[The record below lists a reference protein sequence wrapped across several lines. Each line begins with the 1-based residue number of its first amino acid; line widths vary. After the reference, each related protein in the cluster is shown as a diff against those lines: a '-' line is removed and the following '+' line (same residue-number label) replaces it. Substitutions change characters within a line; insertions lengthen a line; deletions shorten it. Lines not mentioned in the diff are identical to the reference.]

1 MLYTIKEKGVM
12 RGFLLSLFTIA
23 VSAGFVSA
31 KSPEWDRAHELYQRT
46 EYGQALSLLDR
57 VANKDA
63 DTLQLIGQCHFMQGD
78 YKQAGDAF
86 EKALALAPR
95 SSELHRLLGNVYG
108 RRAETGSMLTAPGN
122 AKKARQYF
130 EEAFELDPNNR
141 EAASNLFEYYL
152 EAPGFLGGGL
162 DKAET
167 LAKRIATLD
176 TPAGH
181 HALAQLE
188 RKQKRYDAAEEQL
201 RRAVE
206 LAPHQVT
213 RLVDLAKFL
222 ADRGRV
228 KESDEKFEEAERIA
242 PNNPELLFTRAE
254 TYIQQKRN
262 LKDAH
267 QLLER
272 YLTSP
277 LTPDD
282 PPRQEARTL
291 LSQTGN

>member
-1 MLYTIKEKGVM
+1 
-12 RGFLLSLFTIA
+12 
-23 VSAGFVSA
+23 
-31 KSPEWDRAHELYQRT
+31 
-46 EYGQALSLLDR
+46 
-57 VANKDA
+57 
-63 DTLQLIGQCHFMQGD
+63 
-78 YKQAGDAF
+78 
-86 EKALALAPR
+86 
-95 SSELHRLLGNVYG
+95 
-108 RRAETGSMLTAPGN
+108 
-122 AKKARQYF
+122 
-130 EEAFELDPNNR
+130 
-141 EAASNLFEYYL
+141 
-152 EAPGFLGGGL
+152 
-162 DKAET
+162 
-167 LAKRIATLD
+167 
-176 TPAGH
+176 
-181 HALAQLE
+181 
-188 RKQKRYDAAEEQL
+188 
-201 RRAVE
+201 
-206 LAPHQVT
+206 
-213 RLVDLAKFL
+213 LVDLAKFL

>member
-1 MLYTIKEKGVM
+1 M
-12 RGFLLSLFTIA
+12 FLFA
-23 VSAGFVSA
+23 FWWA
-31 KSPEWDRAHELYQRT
+31 KTPEWDRAHELYQRT
-46 EYGQALSLLDR
+46 EYAQALAVLDR
-57 VANKDA
+57 VPNKDA

-78 YKQAGDAF
+78 YKQAGEAF

-108 RRAETGSMLTAPGN
+108 RRAETGSVFTAPGN
-122 AKKARQYF
+122 ARKAHQYF
-130 EEAFELDPNNR
+130 EQAVELDPNNR
-141 EAASNLFEYYL
+141 EAVANLFEYYL
-152 EAPGFLGGGL
+152 EAPGILGGGI

-176 TPAGH
+176 LPAGH

-188 RKQKRYDAAEEQL
+188 GKRKRYEAAEEQL

-206 LAPHQVT
+206 LAPRQVG
-213 RLVDLAKFL
+213 RLIDLAKFL
-222 ADRGRV
+222 SDRGRV
-228 KESDEKFEEAERIA
+228 KESDEKFAEAARLA
-242 PNNPELLFTRAE
+242 PNSPQLLFARAE

-262 LKDAH
+262 LNDAR

-272 YLTSP
+272 YLASP

-282 PPRQEARTL
+282 PPREHARTL
-291 LSQTGN
+291 LSQDRRELMSFLR

>member
-1 MLYTIKEKGVM
+1 M
-12 RGFLLSLFTIA
+12 RGFLVFLLA
-23 VSAGFVSA
+23 LVVSVGSVSA
-31 KSPEWDRAHELYQRT
+31 KTQEWERAHELYQRT
-46 EYGQALSLLDR
+46 EYTQALVVLNQ
-57 VANKDA
+57 VPNKDV

-78 YKQAGDAF
+78 YKQAGEAF

-130 EEAFELDPNNR
+130 EQAVELDPNNR
-141 EAASNLFEYYL
+141 EAAANLFEYYL

-162 DKAET
+162 DKAES

-181 HALAQLE
+181 HALAQLD
-188 RKQKRYDAAEEQL
+188 RKQKRYDAAEQQL
-201 RRAVE
+201 RSAVA
-206 LAPHQVT
+206 LAPRQIG

-228 KESDEKFEEAERIA
+228 KESDEQFAEAARIA
-242 PNNPELLFTRAE
+242 PNNPELLFARAE

-267 QLLER
+267 ELLER
-272 YLTSP
+272 YLASP

>member
-1 MLYTIKEKGVM
+1 M
-12 RGFLLSLFTIA
+12 RGLLFFLLTVA
-23 VSAGFVSA
+23 VSAIPALA
-31 KSPEWDRAHELYQRT
+31 KTPEWDRAHELYQRT
-46 EYGQALSLLDR
+46 EYSQALSILDR
-57 VANKDA
+57 VANKDV

-95 SSELHRLLGNVYG
+95 NSELHRLLGNVYG

-130 EEAFELDPNNR
+130 EQAVELDPDNR

-152 EAPGFLGGGL
+152 EAPSFLGGGIE
-162 DKAET
+162 KAQN

-176 TPAGH
+176 MPAGH

-188 RKQKRYDAAEEQL
+188 RKQKRYDAAEQQL
-201 RRAVE
+201 RSAVA
-206 LAPHQVT
+206 LAPRQVG
-213 RLVDLAKFL
+213 RLIDLARFL

-228 KESDEKFEEAERIA
+228 KESDEKFEEAAHVA
-242 PNNPELLFTRAE
+242 PNNPEVMFARAE

-262 LKDAH
+262 LADARL
-267 QLLER
+267 LLER
-272 YLTSP
+272 YLASP

-282 PPRQEARTL
+282 PPREEARTL
-291 LSQTGN
+291 LSQTGH

>member
-1 MLYTIKEKGVM
+1 M

-31 KSPEWDRAHELYQRT
+31 KSHEWDRAHELYQRT
-46 EYGQALSLLDR
+46 EYGQALSLLER

-130 EEAFELDPNNR
+130 EQAVELDPNNR